1 MKILLL
7 PEIFFKVRFDNI
19 MIYRR
24 YEGYE
29 KYNDI
34 SGPYD
39 IRTKKAYAIKNEGEK
54 QKSQVN
60 LSVEKNRKEIEES
73 NLENCTKKENIVSV
87 LGVIGILGV
96 ATVLISYNGIDDLGP
111 CVFVILILIFI
122 VLCIR
127 SAVATSEGKKQ
138 DSVIASVEEDRKNKI
153 KKINE
158 TTEIRLQNEIALY
171 DKSVKETFDKII
183 SDPSN
188 IDTMVDYSIEM
199 FKRMISH
206 ADSDSNKRFIECNF
220 TYVVTLNEIKYLYDS
235 EYTNPRDDFNFEKQR
250 YRNLHCDYEREGLAL
265 ALAQIVSKSMKDL
278 YPPNTISITIKN
290 VDYKVTMAFKAPNE
304 KFVVARD
311 IV

>member
-1 MKILLL
+1 MEEYKKYI
-7 PEIFFKVRFDNI
+7 NI
-19 MIYRR
+19 N
-24 YEGYE
+24 ETV
-29 KYNDI
+29 DV
-34 SGPYD
+34 
-39 IRTKKAYAIKNEGEK
+39 RTKKIKQITQEGEVKKTRIQSEEAVNENDIK
-54 QKSQVN
+54 QDSDKSTDIASKLLFSFSILGFFIFIVICTSKGGFWGFVN
-60 LSVEKNRKEIEES
+60 SF
-73 NLENCTKKENIVSV
+73 
-87 LGVIGILGV
+87 VIGIIAFPIIGGIINAICDAV
-96 ATVLISYNGIDDLGP
+96 IYNKQ
-111 CVFVILILIFI
+111 
-122 VLCIR
+122 
-127 SAVATSEGKKQ
+127 KKRM
-138 DSVIASVEEDRKNKI
+138 DPLKAIAEKSVEDVDK
-153 KKINE
+153 E
-158 TTEIRLQNEIALY
+158 TKERIRAEIESY
-171 DKSVKETFDKII
+171 DKNVKETFDKVI

-278 YPPNTISITIKN
+278 YPPNTINITIKN